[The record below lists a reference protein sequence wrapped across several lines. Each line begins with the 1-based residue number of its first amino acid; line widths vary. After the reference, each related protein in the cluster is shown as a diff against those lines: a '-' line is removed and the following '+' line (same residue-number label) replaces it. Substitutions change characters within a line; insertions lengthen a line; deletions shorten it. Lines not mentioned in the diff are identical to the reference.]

1 MTGSFSRGVE
11 IIFGTKERPISP
23 SLLTFMGSPVLEIR
37 DVSKHFGGGG
47 SALRNVSLTVNQG
60 ETVVLIGESGS
71 GKTTLL
77 RLFNRLEIPSSGEIL
92 IQGKDISQEDPILLR
107 RRLGYVQQD
116 GGLLPHWTVSRNVGL
131 VPTLLKWNQGQCDER
146 VDAMLELVNLDP
158 GHYRNRYP
166 SELSGGQRQRIAF
179 ARAMAADPEIVLL
192 DEPFGALDAITRNE
206 LQLHFLHLKGQLRK
220 TMVLVTHDLQEAFRL
235 GDRVA
240 VLRNGRL
247 IQIGF
252 PHDLLTHPADD
263 YVQTLLDQGARGISS
278 NE

>member
-11 IIFGTKERPISP
+11 IIFGTKERHISP
-23 SLLTFMGSPVLEIR
+23 SLLTFMTSPVLEIR

-47 SALRNVSLTVNQG
+47 YALRNVSLTVNQG

-92 IQGKDISQEDPILLR
+92 IQGKDISQENPILLR

-131 VPTLLKWNQGQCDER
+131 VPTLLKWNQVQRDER

-166 SELSGGQRQRIAF
+166 SELSGRQRQRIAF
-179 ARAMAADPEIVLL
+179 ARAMAADPAIVLL

-206 LQLHFLHLKGQLRK
+206 LQQHFLHLKGQLRK

-240 VLRNGRL
+240 VLRNGHL
-247 IQIGF
+247 LQIGY

-263 YVQTLLDQGARGISS
+263 YVKTLLDQGARGISS